1 VPRAPAD
8 VRLARLLDIVPWIA
22 ANDGPRIE
30 EVCRRFDI
38 SEQDLLSELNL
49 LFMCG
54 LYPFTPDMLI
64 DVDVADG
71 RVWVRMADYF
81 RRPLR
86 LSPQE
91 GIALASAA
99 SAFLNTPGDTPGA
112 DGRGPLGTAVEK
124 LFTVLGLGADEG
136 LEVELGA
143 APADVLN
150 HLRSAVEKHQKARIE
165 YYSFGRDG
173 HSVRVVEPWK
183 VFNAGGHWYLQ
194 AWCEAVTGE
203 RMFRLDRVTGLEVL
217 PENFEPPPTITEV
230 DSAVY
235 HPGPHDVAVVL
246 DLDPPAHWIAEQ
258 YPNEEVVQLPGG
270 VLRVTLRVAEKA
282 WLERLLLRGGPDVR
296 IVEGDPD
303 LVRDAARRL
312 LARYR
317 R

>member
-1 VPRAPAD
+1 MPRAPAD

-22 ANDGPRIE
+22 AHDGPRID

-38 SEQDLLSELNL
+38 AERELLSELNL
-49 LFMCG
+49 LFLCG

-86 LSPQE
+86 LSPHE
-91 GIALASAA
+91 GMALASAA
-99 SAFLNTPGDTPGA
+99 SALLDVPGA
-112 DGRGPLGTAVEK
+112 DQDGALAKALEK
-124 LFTVLGLGADEG
+124 LETVLGLGADDG
-136 LEVELGA
+136 LDVELGA
-143 APADVLN
+143 APVGALSD
-150 HLRSAVEKHQKARIE
+150 LRHAAETRHKARID

-173 HSVRVVEPWK
+173 HSTRVVEPWR

-194 AWCEAVTGE
+194 AWCEAAKDE
-203 RMFRLDRVTGLEVL
+203 RRFRLDRVTGLEVL
-217 PENFEPPPTITEV
+217 SDTFEPPQTVPEV
-230 DSAVY
+230 DPAVY
-235 HPGPHDVAVVL
+235 DPGPDDEIVVL
-246 DLDPPAHWIAEQ
+246 DLEPAAHWIAEQ
-258 YPNEEVVQLPGG
+258 YPNEEVVGDPHG
-270 VLRVTLRVAEKA
+270 VLRVTLRVAGPA

-296 IVEGDPD
+296 VAEGDPD
-303 LVRDAARRL
+303 IGRKAAGRL